1 MTPPPAIEIQWE
13 APAPC
18 PDSASVRAATER
30 LLGKSLASL
39 DQVSVRATGKVTTNA
54 AGKWQLSAQL
64 VVGERVEEEVL
75 VAKEC
80 SALADAM
87 ALKVAL
93 AIDPLAV
100 VEAVQPSQSATPTA
114 RPAESPNPVAAA
126 PHDTEQHDAEL
137 GPEKL
142 IHYGARLVGQV
153 ALGPLPGATP
163 GVGLF
168 FSAQMPA
175 LRVELG
181 GEAFWGGVAQYD
193 APAGVGADLQ
203 LFAGVAR
210 GCLTPA
216 RGAWR
221 FPICAGTELGV
232 MRGSGFGVSETSATS
247 QLWGGLMMGPA
258 LEWRATSG
266 LSLWLEGDALLT
278 LLKPEFHVRNL
289 PSLYSPRTISAKA
302 AAGLEVHF

>member
-1 MTPPPAIEIQWE
+1 VTPPPAIEIQWE
-13 APAPC
+13 APAAC
-18 PDSASVRAATER
+18 PDAASVRAATER
-30 LLGKSLASL
+30 LLGKSLAAL
-39 DQVSVRATGKVTTNA
+39 DRVRVRATGKVAANA

-93 AIDPLAV
+93 AIDPVAV
-100 VEAVQPSQSATPTA
+100 VEAVQPSQPVAPPT
-114 RPAESPNPVAAA
+114 RPPESPGPVTAA
-126 PHDTEQHDAEL
+126 PEGSEQRSSERL
-137 GPEKL
+137 VR
-142 IHYGARLVGQV
+142 YGARWVGQV

-163 GVGLF
+163 GLGLF
-168 FSAQMPA
+168 FSAQFSA
-175 LRVELG
+175 LRLELG

-193 APAGVGADLQ
+193 SPAGVGADLQ
-203 LFAGVAR
+203 LFAGVVR

-232 MRGSGFGVSETSATS
+232 MRGSGFGVAETSATS
-247 QLWGGLMMGPA
+247 RLWGGLSLGPA
-258 LEWRATSG
+258 LEWQATAR
-266 LSLWLEGDALLT
+266 LSLWLEGAALLT

-289 PSLYSPRTISAKA
+289 PSLYSPNAVSAKA
-302 AAGLEVHF
+302 AAGLEAHF

>member
-13 APAPC
+13 APAAC
-18 PDSASVRAATER
+18 PDATSVRATTER
-30 LLGKSLASL
+30 LLGKSLAAFE
-39 DQVSVRATGKVTTNA
+39 QVSVRATGKVAANA
-54 AGKWQLSAQL
+54 AGKWQLSARL

-100 VEAVQPSQSATPTA
+100 VEAVQPQPAPPA
-114 RPAESPNPVAAA
+114 RPSEPPAAA
-126 PHDTEQHDAEL
+126 TTDGAKPPGTEQRASEPL
-137 GPEKL
+137 L
-142 IHYGARLVGQV
+142 RYGARLVGQV

-168 FSAQMPA
+168 FSAQVPA

-181 GEAFWGGVAQYD
+181 GEAFWGGVAKYD
-193 APAGVGADLQ
+193 SPAGVGADLQ
-203 LFAGVAR
+203 LFAGVVR

-216 RGAWR
+216 SGAWR

-232 MRGSGFGVSETSATS
+232 MRGSGFGVPETSATS
-247 QLWGGLMMGPA
+247 RLWGGLSLGPA
-258 LEWRATSG
+258 LEWRATSR

-289 PSLYSPRTISAKA
+289 PSLYSPPTVSAKA
-302 AAGLEVHF
+302 AAGLEAHF